1 MAPKLGNRPLTNEE
15 AAIAKVRARTDAQ
28 AKAKIRAQD
37 RVDAW
42 ADKTAEKFRNW
53 SEPGPKQSA
62 RHWCSD
68 VANMLIRQGYP
79 RKAAWSIA
87 VYAMG

>member
-1 MAPKLGNRPLTNEE
+1 MGDRPFTNEE
-15 AAIAKVRARTDAQ
+15 AAMAKVRARTDAQ
-28 AKAKIRAQD
+28 TKAKVRAQD

-53 SEPGPKQSA
+53 SKSGPKQCA
-62 RHWCSD
+62 RQWCAD
-68 VANMLIRQGYP
+68 VANIFIRQGYP